1 MMSTNLYHCLQNR
14 LSVDDDS
21 ISLTSEKTALVLDK
35 TTIEKLEKVDDLK
48 LQVSI
53 LAGLL
58 KPVIGGPSVLE
69 DTLVGELYK
78 QLTEYADDYIEDFS
92 SDTSFIIASFN
103 CGKLLEEASQDY
115 FNCMRKRLKR
125 DYSNLNL
132 SWIDTSHMFKTV
144 ALCALLLQ

>member
-14 LSVDDDS
+14 HSVDDES

-58 KPVIGGPSVLE
+58 KPIIGGPAVQE
-69 DTLVGELYK
+69 DTLVGELDK
-78 QLTEYADDYIEDFS
+78 QLT
-92 SDTSFIIASFN
+92 
-103 CGKLLEEASQDY
+103 
-115 FNCMRKRLKR
+115 
-125 DYSNLNL
+125 
-132 SWIDTSHMFKTV
+132 
-144 ALCALLLQ
+144 